1 MKTASERCGFFW
13 DLIMDKIGI
22 CGAGLIGASWAI
34 GFANAGFKCF
44 VYDKSEDSSIKFKS
58 LANKLIQ
65 DLRIINPEIDEEKI
79 NSNIKL
85 NCTIEETC
93 NDSILVQE
101 SVLEDL
107 ELKKSV
113 FEQLDKLSPEN
124 TIIASSSSYLLISKI
139 SELVKHKYRCINAH
153 PALPPHIV
161 PFVEVAGGVNT
172 DPKIIKQAVSIY
184 KKAKYAAITVNKEA
198 EGFVLNRLQG
208 ALLNEAVRLHEGGFA
223 SMEDIDIALKHALG
237 IRWAF
242 MGPFEIMDLNAP
254 EGIKDSFT
262 RYKKGIQNLAKE
274 QNSVPEYSEQYL
286 NKLEMDQRNR
296 LSYDQRDNRVEK
308 RNKMIALIRKLKCE
322 LGEDI

>member
-1 MKTASERCGFFW
+1 
-13 DLIMDKIGI
+13 MDKIGI

-44 VYDKSEDSSIKFKS
+44 VYDANQNSYASFKKTS
-58 LANKLIQ
+58 NKLIQ
-65 DLRIINPEIDEEKI
+65 DLRIINSDIDEVRI

-85 NCTIEETC
+85 NCNIEEIC
-93 NDSILVQE
+93 NDSVLVQE
-101 SVLEDL
+101 SVVEDL
-107 ELKKSV
+107 EIKKKIFV
-113 FEQLDKLSPEN
+113 QLDKLTSEN
-124 TIIASSSSYLLISKI
+124 TIIASSSSYLLISRI
-139 SELVKHKYRCINAH
+139 SELVKHKHRCINAH

-161 PFVEVAGGVNT
+161 PFVEVAGGENT
-172 DPKIIKQAVSIY
+172 DSKIIKRAVSIY

-198 EGFVLNRLQG
+198 EGFILNRLQG

-262 RYKKGIQNLAKE
+262 RYRKGIQNLAKE

-308 RNKMIALIRKLKCE
+308 RNKMIALIRKLKSE

>member
-1 MKTASERCGFFW
+1 ME
-13 DLIMDKIGI
+13 KIGI

-44 VYDKSEDSSIKFKS
+44 VYDANQNSFPSFKETS
-58 LANKLIQ
+58 NKLIQ
-65 DLRIINPEIDEEKI
+65 DLRIINPDIEPVRI

-85 NCTIEETC
+85 NCNIEEIC
-93 NDSILVQE
+93 NDSMLVQE
-101 SVLEDL
+101 SVIEDL
-107 ELKKSV
+107 EIKKKV
-113 FEQLDKLSPEN
+113 FVQIDKLTSEN
-124 TIIASSSSYLLISKI
+124 TIIASSSSYLLISRI

-262 RYKKGIQNLAKE
+262 RYRKGIQNLAKE
-274 QNSVPEYSEQYL
+274 QNSVPEYSEEYL

-296 LSYDQRDNRVEK
+296 LPYDQRDNRVEK

>member
-1 MKTASERCGFFW
+1 ME
-13 DLIMDKIGI
+13 KIGI

-34 GFANAGFKCF
+34 GFAHAGFKCF
-44 VYDKSEDSSIKFKS
+44 VYDANQNSFARFKETS
-58 LANKLIQ
+58 NKLIQ
-65 DLRIINPEIDEEKI
+65 DLRIINPDIDEIKI

-85 NCTIEETC
+85 NCNVEEIC
-93 NDSILVQE
+93 EDSTLVQE
-101 SVLEDL
+101 SVVEDL
-107 ELKKSV
+107 GIKKTV
-113 FEQLDKLSPEN
+113 FEQLDKFTSKN

-139 SELVKHKYRCINAH
+139 AESVKYKHRCINAH

-161 PFVEVAGGVNT
+161 PFVEVAGGPNT
-172 DPKIIKQAVSIY
+172 DKNIIKKAVLIY
-184 KKAKYAAITVNKEA
+184 KEAKYAAITVNKEA

-262 RYKKGIQNLAKE
+262 RYRKGIKNLASE
-274 QNSVPEYSEQYL
+274 QNSVPEYSEEYL
-286 NKLEMDQRNR
+286 NKLEIDQRKR
-296 LSYDQRDNRVEK
+296 LPYDQRDNRVEK